1 MTINDVDTILLLK
14 MMVLL
19 GIIIYI
25 EIVNIIVV

>member
-1 MTINDVDTILLLK
+1 MIVDTILLLK

-25 EIVNIIVV
+25 EIINIIAV